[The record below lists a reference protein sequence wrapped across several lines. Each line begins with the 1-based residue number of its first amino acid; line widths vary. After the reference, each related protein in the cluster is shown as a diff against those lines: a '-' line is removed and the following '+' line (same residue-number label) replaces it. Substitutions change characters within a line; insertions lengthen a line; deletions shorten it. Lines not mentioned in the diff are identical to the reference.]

1 MRHQTIKKDL
11 RSFSKEF
18 NPFLKKKF
26 IKDNNTL
33 NQSIKYSIN
42 SGGKRFRPY
51 LVYIFGK
58 EFQLP
63 KKIIFNLGSAI
74 EMLHNYSLVHDDL
87 PSMDND
93 CLRRGL
99 PTVHVKWDEATAI
112 LAGDALQ
119 SLSFEF
125 LSAEDL
131 FLNPIVKLNL
141 INTLAASSGMNG
153 MVLGQ
158 MQDML
163 FEQRQDHVSI
173 DEISAMQNNK
183 TGKLIQWSAKSGAV
197 MAQKRDSALE
207 SYSDSLGL
215 AFQITDDILDIE
227 GKKNIVGKNVNKDI
241 EAGKAT
247 FVSLMGLDQAKQEVK
262 MLIAEACDSLSDFG
276 PKADGL
282 RELARYLMIREK

>member
-26 IKDNNTL
+26 ITDNNTL

-93 CLRRGL
+93 KYRRGKK
-99 PTVHVKWDEATAI
+99 TTHYKYNEFTAI
-112 LAGDALQ
+112 LAGCGLLTKSYLILA
-119 SLSFEF
+119 SKEF
-125 LSAEDL
+125 NISEDKK
-131 FLNPIVKLNL
+131 I
-141 INTLAASSGMNG
+141 
-153 MVLGQ
+153 
-158 MQDML
+158 
-163 FEQRQDHVSI
+163 
-173 DEISAMQNNK
+173 
-183 TGKLIQWSAKSGAV
+183 KLIQ
-197 MAQKRDSALE
+197 L
-207 SYSDSLGL
+207 
-215 AFQITDDILDIE
+215 
-227 GKKNIVGKNVNKDI
+227 
-241 EAGKAT
+241 
-247 FVSLMGLDQAKQEVK
+247 
-262 MLIAEACDSLSDFG
+262 LSEFS
-276 PKADGL
+276 
-282 RELARYLMIREK
+282 